1 VRAVSAPIV
10 ARTLRHVLLTGS
22 STVVLVPFIIML
34 TFAFSMPSW
43 TGSRFAGLSN
53 FSRALAVVPFG
64 RFLGNGAIVAI
75 SVCALQILIAAPCAY
90 ALAKLTFR
98 GRDIFFAL
106 VTLSLLVPQQVLALP
121 LFLLLNR
128 VGLLDSYTAL
138 ILPFTPSPF
147 AIFLF
152 RQVFKAI
159 PDDIVNAARLD
170 GLSEWAI
177 VWRVMLPMA
186 APSVAAFSIL
196 SMVSRW
202 NDLFWPSI
210 AVTSERLMPPT
221 LGILFFRND
230 EAGDEYGPLMAATM
244 IVVLPLIAWFLAAQ
258 RRFVEG
264 LSLGA
269 VK

>member
-1 VRAVSAPIV
+1 
-10 ARTLRHVLLTGS
+10 VLAGS
-22 STVVLVPFIIML
+22 SAVVLVPFIIML
-34 TFAFSMPSW
+34 AFAFSVPSW
-43 TGSRFAGLSN
+43 TASNFAGQRS
-53 FSRALAVVPFG
+53 FARALAVVPFV
-64 RFLGNGAIVAI
+64 RFLGNGAFVALC
-75 SVCALQILIAAPCAY
+75 VCAIQILVAAPCAY
-90 ALAKLTFR
+90 ALAKIPFR
-98 GRDIFFAL
+98 GRDLLFAL
-106 VTLSLLVPQQVLALP
+106 VTVSLLVPQQVLALP
-121 LFLLLNR
+121 LFLLLNS
-128 VGLLDSYTAL
+128 VGLLDTYAAL
-138 ILPFTPSPF
+138 IVPFAPSPF

-152 RQVFKAI
+152 RQVFKTI

-177 VWRVMLPMA
+177 VWRLMLPIA
-186 APSVAAFSIL
+186 APSVAAFAIL
-196 SMVSRW
+196 SIVSRW

-210 AVTSERLMPPT
+210 AVTSERLMPPS

-230 EAGDEYGPLMAATM
+230 EAGDEFGPLMAAAL